1 MGLKSPDEKEK
12 ALPSFLL
19 LLDDQLRIPE
29 LSMQVFAL
37 LSSPVEPSADDVP
50 PIHHYRII
58 CHSSVCSMKCLH
70 ELGVHFEY
78 ISLPLFIIAER
89 IVLYIISPIFTKF
102 REING
107 RLPAGFE
114 DFQRSDSSIDYYMS
128 PPIPGLD
135 LCYSSFQGGKVNEV
149 PVIRVYVST
158 PAGHKTCLHIHPA
171 LPYLYVPCSDI
182 VHQPDH
188 EGDVCALMISL
199 ALERALKVFFFL
211 KNVCLQDLMLTIVS
225 LSAWLHRMRLLDGLE
240 VLNNN
245 FWGKNEYTDVELDR
259 VREEWA
265 TYVINFI
272 Y

>member
-78 ISLPLFIIAER
+78 ISLPLFIIER

-199 ALERALKVFFFL
+199 ALERALKCPFQPGYTECGYYVL
-211 KNVCLQDLMLTIVS
+211 KFMKAVVE
-225 LSAWLHRMRLLDGLE
+225 GLE